1 MAILSKSNISADRIV
16 YVGKDTGES
25 RTYVSESKELV
36 ELFFEKYNIQPNSIV
51 MSDNGNAF
59 IPSKD
64 GNRESPLTSA
74 GFNTLKQYP
83 AAVHQFLSPTTTDT
97 TGWRSKSGGIQ
108 ALTERMMWSLVLGY
122 CTT

>member
-59 IPSKD
+59 
-64 GNRESPLTSA
+64 
-74 GFNTLKQYP
+74 TLLF
-83 AAVHQFLSPTTTDT
+83 HLR
-97 TGWRSKSGGIQ
+97 TGIGRV
-108 ALTERMMWSLVLGY
+108 R
-122 CTT
+122 